1 MTTKPGVDAPS
12 AGAATGDRVALGS
25 EIKGAFGTIHQ
36 HEEGHR
42 SLRSRMLALL
52 AIIGPGLIV
61 MVGDNDA
68 GGVSTYAQAGQN
80 YGTSLLWVLLL
91 LIPVLVVNQE
101 MVVRLGAVTG
111 VGHARLIVE
120 RFGRGWGLFEAGF
133 LLLMNFTIIIT
144 EFIGV
149 SLALSYLGV
158 SQYISVPVAAL
169 ALIAVSASGSFR
181 LWERS
186 MFLFVFANLL
196 VFPLFFMAHPKAGQI
211 VHHFVIP
218 GIHGG
223 ATSAAVLLIIAIVG
237 TTVAP
242 WQLFFQQSN
251 IVDKRITPRWVN
263 YERVDTFVGAG
274 VVVVAAAAMMCITAF
289 AFGGTHYF
297 GHFVNAGAVAHA
309 LDHTVGSVGGA
320 FFAIV
325 LLNASLIGAG
335 AVTLATSYV
344 VGDVTGARGSLH
356 RSFRQAKGFYTMFSA
371 LILAAAGIVLIPGAP
386 LGVITESV
394 QALCG
399 ILLPLTSVFLLML
412 CNDREVLGPWTNPP
426 WLKAFATAVVGVLM
440 ILSLILTITTL
451 FPSVNVTHLA
461 EGGAVVLGV
470 ALGGGAVVAL
480 RGRTNRPPVT
490 HPRGDIPKEQW
501 TMPPATLLS
510 RPTWSRARQTAMLA
524 LGSYMVI
531 ALVMLIVKTVQLA
544 GG

>member
-1 MTTKPGVDAPS
+1 
-12 AGAATGDRVALGS
+12 
-25 EIKGAFGTIHQ
+25 
-36 HEEGHR
+36 
-42 SLRSRMLALL
+42 
-52 AIIGPGLIV
+52 
-61 MVGDNDA
+61 
-68 GGVSTYAQAGQN
+68 
-80 YGTSLLWVLLL
+80 
-91 LIPVLVVNQE
+91 
-101 MVVRLGAVTG
+101 
-111 VGHARLIVE
+111 
-120 RFGRGWGLFEAGF
+120 
-133 LLLMNFTIIIT
+133 
-144 EFIGV
+144 
-149 SLALSYLGV
+149 
-158 SQYISVPVAAL
+158 
-169 ALIAVSASGSFR
+169 
-181 LWERS
+181 

-196 VFPLFFMAHPKAGQI
+196 VFPLFFMAHPKGGQI
-211 VHHFVIP
+211 LRHFVIP

-223 ATSAAVLLIIAIVG
+223 ATSSAVLLIIAIVG

-251 IVDKRITPRWVN
+251 IVDKRITPRWIN

-274 VVVVAAAAMMCITAF
+274 VVVVAAGALICITAF
-289 AFGGTHYF
+289 AFGGTSYF

-309 LDHTVGSVGGA
+309 LHHTVGSVGGA

-371 LILAAAGIVLIPGAP
+371 LILAAAGVVLIPGAP
-386 LGVITESV
+386 LGVITEAV

-426 WLKAFATAVVGVLM
+426 ALKAFASVVVGVLM
-440 ILSLILTITTL
+440 LLSVILTITTL

-461 EGGAVVLGV
+461 EGGAIVLGV
-470 ALGGGAVVAL
+470 ALAAGGAMAL
-480 RGRTNRPPVT
+480 RGRGKTSPTPQ
-490 HPRGDIPKEQW
+490 PRGDIPKEQW

-510 RPTWSRARQTAMLA
+510 RPIWSRSRQTAMIA